1 MARASRSDCKNSRAP
16 SDRGLISVVTCIRV
30 RLALISINSTRVSI
44 SIAIILLF
52 SVMALTSGLFSF
64 DKLWDMVPNAEV
76 AGASV
81 FLPEGWFAILFALP
95 FAMWFFLGIE
105 ELPLAAEETHD
116 PAKDIPR
123 GSIAGMFTLLA
134 TALLVLVL
142 NPGVLGAATIS
153 ESGEPILDGF
163 RAIFPNSDIAALLS
177 LMALAGLA
185 PEVMRPAALVLNL
198 AVASIA
204 VVRFARADQLPWHT
218 LPYFLLGSIPAAYLA
233 GSLEIPDEIYRPLLA
248 TVLIAAALR
257 LAVRAHS
264 DASSERAARPPRR
277 FVAALVGGV
286 IGLLAGATG
295 TGGGVFRTPRVI
307 ELPAD
312 DTLEALMPLF
322 GAIERESRTHR
333 SGQTAAGMSL
343 LTALMVQVARLAGPA
358 ARDAGGAT
366 TGARKQRQ
374 IGQFKAL
381 LDRHF
386 REHWP
391 VQSYADTMGLTA
403 GQLSRICREVLGMS
417 ALDVIN
423 ARLVHEAQREL
434 VYTVGSVKQLAAEL
448 GFEDDAYFSRFFKR
462 HTGLSPRDFR
472 AQALAQLATTAP

>member
-1 MARASRSDCKNSRAP
+1 MHTTEPPLTARIPNYALYGDQDAPAWSNSFNFEWIPQRSAP
-16 SDRGLISVVTCIRV
+16 YQWEIQVHRHDAFVQLLCLTAGSGEVRLNGARIPAQAPCLIVVPAGAAHGFRFAPDVDGPVVT
-30 RLALISINSTRVSI
+30 
-44 SIAIILLF
+44 
-52 SVMALTSGLFSF
+52 
-64 DKLWDMVPNAEV
+64 
-76 AGASV
+76 
-81 FLPEGWFAILFALP
+81 
-95 FAMWFFLGIE
+95 
-105 ELPLAAEETHD
+105 
-116 PAKDIPR
+116 
-123 GSIAGMFTLLA
+123 A
-134 TALLVLVL
+134 TQKVL
-142 NPGVLGAATIS
+142 
-153 ESGEPILDGF
+153 ES
-163 RAIFPNSDIAALLS
+163 
-177 LMALAGLA
+177 LAGLLM
-185 PEVMRPAALVLNL
+185 PE
-198 AVASIA
+198 
-204 VVRFARADQLPWHT
+204 
-218 LPYFLLGSIPAAYLA
+218 LLTTI
-233 GSLEIPDEIYRPLLA
+233 
-248 TVLIAAALR
+248 
-257 LAVRAHS
+257 
-264 DASSERAARPPRR
+264 
-277 FVAALVGGV
+277 
-286 IGLLAGATG
+286 
-295 TGGGVFRTPRVI
+295 RTPRVI

-333 SGQTAAGMSL
+333 SGQTAAGMAL
-343 LTALMVQVARLAGPA
+343 LTALLVQVARLAGPT

-386 REHWP
+386 REHRP

>member
-1 MARASRSDCKNSRAP
+1 MHTTEPPLTARIPNYALYGDQDAPAWSNSFNFEWIPQRSAP
-16 SDRGLISVVTCIRV
+16 YQWEIQVHRHDAFVQLLCLTAGSGEVRLNGARIPAQAPCLIVVPAGAAHGFRFAPDVDGPVVT
-30 RLALISINSTRVSI
+30 
-44 SIAIILLF
+44 
-52 SVMALTSGLFSF
+52 
-64 DKLWDMVPNAEV
+64 
-76 AGASV
+76 
-81 FLPEGWFAILFALP
+81 
-95 FAMWFFLGIE
+95 
-105 ELPLAAEETHD
+105 
-116 PAKDIPR
+116 
-123 GSIAGMFTLLA
+123 A
-134 TALLVLVL
+134 TQKVL
-142 NPGVLGAATIS
+142 
-153 ESGEPILDGF
+153 ES
-163 RAIFPNSDIAALLS
+163 
-177 LMALAGLA
+177 LAGLLM
-185 PEVMRPAALVLNL
+185 PE
-198 AVASIA
+198 
-204 VVRFARADQLPWHT
+204 
-218 LPYFLLGSIPAAYLA
+218 LLTTI
-233 GSLEIPDEIYRPLLA
+233 
-248 TVLIAAALR
+248 
-257 LAVRAHS
+257 
-264 DASSERAARPPRR
+264 
-277 FVAALVGGV
+277 
-286 IGLLAGATG
+286 
-295 TGGGVFRTPRVI
+295 RTPRVI

-322 GAIERESRTHR
+322 GAIERESRTDR
-333 SGQTAAGMSL
+333 SGQTAAGMAL
-343 LTALMVQVARLAGPA
+343 LTALLVQVARLAGPS

-386 REHWP
+386 REHRP